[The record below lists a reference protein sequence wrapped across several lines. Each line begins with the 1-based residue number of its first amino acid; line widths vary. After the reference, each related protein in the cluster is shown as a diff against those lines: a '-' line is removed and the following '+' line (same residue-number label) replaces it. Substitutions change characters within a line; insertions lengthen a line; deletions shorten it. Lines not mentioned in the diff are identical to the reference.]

1 MQRIAVIGSGGA
13 GKSTV
18 ARELGERL
26 GLPVVHLDQIF
37 WRPGWQALPL
47 AEWQAQHAELC
58 AETQWVQDGNY
69 GSTMDHRL
77 AACDA
82 VVFLDLPWWRCLYRV
97 MRRRIRYA
105 GRSRPD
111 MSPQCPERLNWSF
124 FHWIISYP
132 FIKRPAI
139 LQKLK
144 ALPDTKAVYHLRS
157 PEEVRQFLEMLGEA
171 T

>member
-1 MQRIAVIGSGGA
+1 MQRIAIIGSGGA

-26 GLPVVHLDQIF
+26 DLPVVHLDQVF
-37 WRPGWQALPL
+37 WQPGWDALPL
-47 AEWQAQHAELC
+47 TEWQAQHAALC
-58 AETQWVQDGNY
+58 AEPQWVLDGNY
-69 GSTMDHRL
+69 GSTMDQRL

-97 MRRRIRYA
+97 IRRRIRYA

-111 MSPQCPERLNWSF
+111 MPPQCPERLTWSF
-124 FHWIISYP
+124 MHWIISYP
-132 FIKRPAI
+132 FNRRPVI

-144 ALPDTKAVYHLRS
+144 VIADTSAVHRLRS
-157 PEEVRQFLEMLGEA
+157 PKAVKAFLEML
-171 T
+171 